1 MIAPPPSHH
10 GWVGSRDVMAPEEW
24 EAIAIRF
31 RAEVGIVPYN
41 IWRHLTPDSK
51 DWVGG
56 LVQERAQRILAN
68 LDAVIPVNLT
78 AATNR
83 VAFEDMATAR
93 GQSRDTAYLLRL
105 VDAIRRGKTT
115 NEIL

>member
-1 MIAPPPSHH
+1 
-10 GWVGSRDVMAPEEW
+10 VETDPEEW
-24 EAIAIRF
+24 EAIAIRL

-51 DWVGG
+51 DWVGA

-78 AATNR
+78 VPVNLTAAKDR
-83 VAFEDMATAR
+83 VAFVDMEAAR

-105 VDAIRRGKTT
+105 VDVLRRDKTT
-115 NEIL
+115 KEIP